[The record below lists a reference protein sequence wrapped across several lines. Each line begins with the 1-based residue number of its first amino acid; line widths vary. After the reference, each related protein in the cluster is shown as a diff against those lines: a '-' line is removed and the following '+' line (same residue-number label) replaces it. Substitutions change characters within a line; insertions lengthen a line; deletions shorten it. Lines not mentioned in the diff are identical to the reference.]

1 MDQNAYLFG
10 QALGSLWSDAAA
22 HADNQRVQ
30 AIIDGLAR
38 ERDRFVR
45 ERDVAS
51 RQGCRAAGLK
61 GAFQEA
67 LRQVDPRH
75 PLFTDEEMYERIQ
88 DLAVQRPPNN
98 YASWAHEAQA
108 VGEEIAKNIQR
119 DPSRPAPRVEI
130 AQLRD
135 ELQRLRAEHEKVC
148 AALAKVSALEKE
160 REAIAIRRTH
170 KMTALQVGARRSAE
184 EASKALEKE
193 KLETFKASHLVNL
206 SSNSYTSRLFID
218 LVHHRA
224 QRAVFRSELAR
235 LAPDHPLVTDSRL
248 RESISK
254 AAEMN
259 VRWAGFEFEVKDGQ
273 RIENYISLNPKD
285 LPEELWK
292 RLDGVALEEFS
303 QRCGNYMLKTQIRPA
318 NDPVE
323 SAAPEDPSFAQASQ
337 ASARA
342 DEQVSQVSQASPF
355 AALVSAED
363 PLQPQAPGQGDD
375 PVAVGPAAAE
385 P

>member
-10 QALGSLWSDAAA
+10 RALGDLWSDAAA

-30 AIIDGLAR
+30 AIIDRLAR
-38 ERDRFVR
+38 ERDQYAR

-75 PLFTDEEMYERIQ
+75 PLFSDKEMYERIQ
-88 DLAVQRPPNN
+88 DLAVQRPPKN

-108 VGEEIAKNIQR
+108 CGEEIAKNIQR
-119 DPSRPAPRVEI
+119 DPSRPSPQVEI
-130 AQLRD
+130 AQLKN
-135 ELQRLRAEHEKVC
+135 ELQQLKAEHEKVC

-160 REAIAIRRTH
+160 REAIAIRAAH
-170 KMTALQVGARRSAE
+170 KMTALE
-184 EASKALEKE
+184 INLKNE
-193 KLETFKASHLVNL
+193 KLQTFKASHFVSL

-259 VRWAGFEFEVKDGQ
+259 VRWAGFEFELLDDTVGKFG
-273 RIENYISLNPKD
+273 RFEKVISINPKD
-285 LPEELWK
+285 MRDDLWK
-292 RLDGVALEEFS
+292 RLDGVALEEFA
-303 QRCGNYMLKTQIRPA
+303 QRCGNYLLKTQIRPA
-318 NDPVE
+318 KDPVE
-323 SAAPEDPSFAQASQ
+323 SAAPEDPSVVQASQ
-337 ASARA
+337 ASKASTRA
-342 DEQVSQVSQASPF
+342 DEQVSPVSPF
-355 AALVSAED
+355 AALVLAED
-363 PLQPQAPGQGDD
+363 PQQPHEPGQGDEPSAD
-375 PVAVGPAAAE
+375 GPAAVE